1 MNTTPPNTDWDAPAG
16 RPSFLDQ
23 ILSESAVAKPTEPAP
38 APVLAATTVPAT
50 VSAAVN
56 SSTQQTA
63 TVPAPMTA
71 PGGGNVPPKPPIK
84 KTPITPGQIVQ
95 MLGAL
100 LFVALV
106 FFGSFLAYIVFNP
119 AQARFFN
126 TFGINTLDV
135 ASLLS
140 QLVNGIFGALT
151 FILSCLFAYFLF
163 RTYLAKGAP
172 KKRAINAIIA
182 TFVGLILFS
191 NIGFWAYL
199 FGKIGAADFVRPSGG
214 VIVYDNE
221 LALSDLYKNQAD
233 ISDPVLL
240 SSLIGPATLRYDLSS
255 DARYASK
262 SIEITSFAIDCE
274 GDGTVEHEGSSP
286 ETDASLV
293 CEYARK
299 GSYTPKGSY
308 KGRDN
313 VTRDP
318 ITLDIQF
325 LPVKIIAVVDIK
337 RTDSTIVLDAADAA
351 VLGKVKWY
359 TGKTLD
365 TLASEE
371 AKFST
376 KISDVEQ
383 YVCLNTSAKGACAR
397 VFTIKPKIDAPIVG
411 TIKIDKDSS
420 DPLKYNFRLVDA
432 RAKSGGEIEKYS
444 WFIDDS
450 IPISREDVAQRIF
463 SGFGT
468 YKISVEL
475 TDSARNKVTLSEK
488 FKIDRPLLLVRKS
501 GSESLL
507 RITGEN
513 GESLIA
519 GAFSNDLWAYVV
531 EGTTIPQKISFDAT
545 DMRVKNEGYTLKEVT
560 WKIGNDDRKGLKIS
574 YDFVEEKRHDVTVNY
589 IFAKTGTTDE
599 ISVVEKIIIDG
610 KSREIT
616 PKLIMTA
623 EGGAESDSLFAPLN
637 ISFDASA
644 SKVRS
649 GRIAQFF
656 YDFGEGRGTAEGGA
670 VSEYRYTIP
679 GVYTVKL
686 TVQKDDGSKDAI
698 TRQIVIKEMPKK
710 LSVSSSVSSG
720 IVGKTV
726 EFTTE
731 GTIGQVQSYSWDF
744 GDGSSSVT
752 EPNPN
757 HTFEKT
763 GKYTV
768 KLSATYADG
777 TIGRAEM
784 SFEVGE

>member
-1 MNTTPPNTDWDAPAG
+1 MNIPPKNTDWEAPAG

-23 ILSESAVAKPTEPAP
+23 ILSESANASPTQPP
-38 APVLAATTVPAT
+38 GINSTPVNPIWLP
-50 VSAAVN
+50 VN
-56 SSTQQTA
+56 SSPA
-63 TVPAPMTA
+63 TGTSPSSVGMPTS
-71 PGGGNVPPKPPIK
+71 GTVVPPVSVKPQIK
-84 KTPITPGQIVQ
+84 KNPITPGQIVQ

-140 QLVNGIFGALT
+140 QLVNGIFGSLT

-172 KKRAINAIIA
+172 KKRAINAIIS
-182 TFVGLILFS
+182 TLIGLLLFS

-199 FGKIGAADFVRPSGG
+199 FGKIGAADFVRPAGG

-221 LALSDLYKNQAD
+221 LALSDLYRNQAD
-233 ISDPVLL
+233 ISDPVRL

-274 GDGTVEHEGSSP
+274 GDGTIDHEGSSP

-299 GSYTPKGSY
+299 GSYTPKGAY
-308 KGRDN
+308 KWRDN

-351 VLGKVKWY
+351 SLGKIKWY

-376 KISDVEQ
+376 KISDIEQ
-383 YVCLNTSAKGACAR
+383 YVCINTSTRADCAR
-397 VFTIKPKIDAPIVG
+397 IFTIKPKIDAPIVG
-411 TIKIDKDSS
+411 TIRIDKDSS

-450 IPISREDVAQRIF
+450 IPISREDVAERIF
-463 SGFGT
+463 SGFGN

-488 FKIDRPLLLVRKS
+488 FRIDRPLLLVRRS
-501 GSESLL
+501 WSESLL
-507 RITGEN
+507 RILGED

-519 GAFSNDLWAYVV
+519 GAFSRDLGAYLV
-531 EGTTIPQKISFDAT
+531 EGITIPQKISFDAT
-545 DMRVKNEGYTLKEVT
+545 DMRVKNEWYTLKEVT
-560 WKIGNDDRKGLKIS
+560 WKIGNDDRKGLRIS
-574 YDFVEEKRHDVTVNY
+574 YDFVEEKRYDVTVNY
-589 IFAKTGTTDE
+589 VFAKTGTDE
-599 ISVVEKIIIDG
+599 ETTIVEKIILDG
-610 KSREIT
+610 KAQEIT
-616 PKLIMTA
+616 PKLVMTA

-644 SKVRS
+644 SRVRS

-656 YDFGEGRGTAEGGA
+656 YDFGEGRGTSEGGA
-670 VSEYRYTIP
+670 VAEYRYTIA

-686 TVQKDDGSKDAI
+686 TVQKDDGSKASI
-698 TRQIVIKEMPKK
+698 TRQIVIKEIPKK
-710 LSVSSSVSSG
+710 LNIGSSVSSG
-720 IVGKTV
+720 LVGRSI
-726 EFTTE
+726 EFTTD
-731 GTIGQVQSYSWDF
+731 GTTGQVQSFIWDF
-744 GDGSSSVT
+744 DDGSSTST
-752 EPNPN
+752 EPNPT
-757 HTFEKT
+757 HSFEKA
-763 GKYTV
+763 GKYTI

-784 SFEVGE
+784 EFEVGE

>member
-1 MNTTPPNTDWDAPAG
+1 MA
-16 RPSFLDQ
+16 
-23 ILSESAVAKPTEPAP
+23 PAP
-38 APVLAATTVPAT
+38 APAISPSVQQTGVVPA
-50 VSAAVN
+50 SGAAPVGTPQK
-56 SSTQQTA
+56 S
-63 TVPAPMTA
+63 
-71 PGGGNVPPKPPIK
+71 PIK
-84 KTPITPGQIVQ
+84 KTPITPGQIIQ

-163 RTYLAKGAP
+163 RTYLTKGAP

-182 TFVGLILFS
+182 TFIGLVLFS
-191 NIGFWAYL
+191 NLGFWAYL

-221 LALSDLYKNQAD
+221 LALSDLYHNQAD

-262 SIEITSFAIDCE
+262 SIEIISFAIDCD
-274 GDGTVEHEGSSP
+274 GDGVVEHEGSSP
-286 ETDASLV
+286 ETDTSLV
-293 CEYARK
+293 CEYTRK
-299 GSYTPKGSY
+299 GSYNPKGYY

-325 LPVKIIAVVDIK
+325 LPVKIIAVIDIK
-337 RTDSTIVLDAADAA
+337 RTDSTIVLDATDVA
-351 VLGKVKWY
+351 VLGKLKWY

-365 TLASEE
+365 VLESED

-376 KISDVEQ
+376 KISDAEQ
-383 YVCLNTSAKGACAR
+383 YVCLTTSSKGTCAR
-397 VFTIKPKIDAPIVG
+397 IFTIKPKIDTPIVG

-450 IPISREDVAQRIF
+450 IPISHEEGAQRVF

-519 GAFSNDLWAYVV
+519 GAFSNDL
-531 EGTTIPQKISFDAT
+531 
-545 DMRVKNEGYTLKEVT
+545 
-560 WKIGNDDRKGLKIS
+560 
-574 YDFVEEKRHDVTVNY
+574 
-589 IFAKTGTTDE
+589 
-599 ISVVEKIIIDG
+599 
-610 KSREIT
+610 
-616 PKLIMTA
+616 
-623 EGGAESDSLFAPLN
+623 
-637 ISFDASA
+637 
-644 SKVRS
+644 
-649 GRIAQFF
+649 
-656 YDFGEGRGTAEGGA
+656 
-670 VSEYRYTIP
+670 
-679 GVYTVKL
+679 
-686 TVQKDDGSKDAI
+686 
-698 TRQIVIKEMPKK
+698 
-710 LSVSSSVSSG
+710 
-720 IVGKTV
+720 
-726 EFTTE
+726 
-731 GTIGQVQSYSWDF
+731 
-744 GDGSSSVT
+744 
-752 EPNPN
+752 
-757 HTFEKT
+757 
-763 GKYTV
+763 
-768 KLSATYADG
+768 
-777 TIGRAEM
+777 
-784 SFEVGE
+784 